1 MEQALVRVLSVAS
14 GAPPLEELDEKR
26 ARGKGKESSPAHAGQ
41 FSSRT
46 RLATR
51 ARTPDTGGHSQLP
64 GAGER
69 RASQAGNPPTCH
81 PPQTRLPGMVLR
93 ARRPERS
100 RLSCGVQSTA
110 TAQ

>member
-1 MEQALVRVLSVAS
+1 MEQALVRVLSMAPE
-14 GAPPLEELDEKR
+14 APPLAELDEKR

-46 RLATR
+46 RLATP
-51 ARTPDTGGHSQLP
+51 ARTPDTSGHAQLP

-81 PPQTRLPGMVLR
+81 PPQTRLAAIVLR
-93 ARRPERS
+93 ARRPESPQR
-100 RLSCGVQSTA
+100 SCG
-110 TAQ
+110 